1 MRNEIKLYL
10 FTDNKNVCIYVE
22 NPKESMK
29 TTTANKTIHKNRLF
43 LYTFNK

>member
-10 FTDNKNVCIYVE
+10 FADNKNVCIYVE

-29 TTTANKTIHKNRLF
+29 TTTANKQ
-43 LYTFNK
+43 YTKIDCISIYFQ